1 MARGYVANQAL
12 RAPGPKPVELRAVH
26 SNKGVERWYRDQ
38 LQCLLFR
45 LNRSL
50 ILHIEA
56 AWKINP
62 PSIGFAQDAPN
73 PSILLRRA
81 LKKWGGL
88 WTKKF
93 DALSLDLSKKFAKK
107 NFSSTQYAMEDALKT
122 AGFTVAFTPSPASV
136 EAYHAVVAENVA
148 LIKSIPAQYLKDV
161 QTSVWSSVMKGADM
175 GELTKTI
182 QEKYG
187 ISHRR
192 AAFIARDQNNKS
204 KATIENQR
212 RTELGIVKARWRHSG
227 GGKEPRPEHVK
238 FSGKIYEI
246 AKGAYLEGKW
256 VWPGSEPNCRCT
268 SKSII
273 AGLDDDA

>member
-1 MARGYVANQAL
+1 MKQPL
-12 RAPGPKPVELRAVH
+12 RAPGSKTVEVRGVH
-26 SNKGVERWYRDQ
+26 ANAGVSDWYRKQ

-45 LNRSL
+45 VNRSL

-93 DALSLDLSKKFAKK
+93 DRLSLDLSRQFAKK
-107 NFSSTQYAMEDALKT
+107 SFSTTQGAMQDALKT

-148 LIKSIPAQYLKDV
+148 LIKSIPSQYLKDV

-175 GELTKTI
+175 AELTKTI

-192 AAFIARDQNNKS
+192 AAFIARDQSNKA
-204 KATIENQR
+204 KAQIEDVR
-212 RTELGIVKARWRHSG
+212 RAELGIRRARWKHSG
-227 GGKEPRPEHVK
+227 GGKTPRPEHVA

-246 AKGAYLEGKW
+246 GKGAYLEGKW

-268 SKSII
+268 SKSLIR
-273 AGLDDDA
+273 GLDADA